1 MPFIFCIFLVITA
14 ASVALSLP
22 PAVAWHNARTGNKIV
37 CLHLE
42 SVSKCLLPGSGR
54 KAGEEPWCFS
64 GCCGKDTEGWPWQP
78 HYHLSDQ
85 APCGAGAEAEEFL
98 RNTHLTCTQTS
109 EPLTRAALMCGQNKV
124 SPSGRAPADHSV
136 HVQVAHRAEFWG
148 LRGHSDES
156 PEAM

>member
-1 MPFIFCIFLVITA
+1 MFLRLLWKGHGG
-14 ASVALSLP
+14 VALAAPLP
-22 PAVAWHNARTGNKIV
+22 PLRPSPVW
-37 CLHLE
+37 
-42 SVSKCLLPGSGR
+42 GR
-54 KAGEEPWCFS
+54 SRGR
-64 GCCGKDTEGWPWQP
+64 
-78 HYHLSDQ
+78 
-85 APCGAGAEAEEFL
+85 AEEFL

-148 LRGHSDES
+148 LKGHSDES